1 MRESIIS
8 KKTFADSVS
17 VFFHPKGGSDCRIT
31 VGKARH
37 ENNNMGN

>member
-8 KKTFADSVS
+8 KKTFADLVG
-17 VFFHPKGGSDCRIT
+17 VFFYPKRGSACRIT

-37 ENNNMGN
+37 ENNNMRN